1 MKDDDFI
8 GRLVEETYNYLGSE
22 EIPADF
28 GRFLQGQNIKR
39 YPADDNHLFRFLNTQ
54 NCEFTHIQYN
64 AQTGCFRLKVAEQA
78 LDIPSNWSF
87 FSRLYKFCVSED
99 SVVYEIDEA
108 EFESCLASL
117 FGRSLKTMFFV
128 VRGRPYFIGSAENHD
143 FIKAWLYK
151 YLEGEVEA
159 VQGTS
164 KAA

>member
-8 GRLVEETYNYLGSE
+8 GLLLEETYNYLGSE
-22 EIPADF
+22 ELPADF
-28 GRFLQGQNIKR
+28 DRFLQGQNIQR

-64 AQTGCFRLKVAEQA
+64 AETGCFRLKIANQL
-78 LDIPSNWSF
+78 LDAPSNWAF

-99 SVVYEIDEA
+99 SVVYEIEEP
-108 EFESCLASL
+108 EFENCLAPL

-128 VRGRPYFIGSAENHD
+128 VRGRPYFIASAENYD

-151 YLEGEVEA
+151 YLEGEVEVA
-159 VQGTS
+159 QVVL
-164 KAA
+164 KVA